1 MQPIDDR
8 DGPPST
14 VPLAV
19 GQILEL
25 ERKFSQADFDRFAR
39 LSGDD
44 NPIHVDPAFASRSR
58 FGRTV
63 AHGMLLYSAV
73 EAALGRLAPAAPSI
87 SQTLKFPTPTYG
99 GEPVRIRLEVTALNA
114 ASGLTTVATTVIRPD
129 GVAGLEGEAVLGPS
143 NPDRIANSG
152 DAGEPPPK
160 PPATSPGPRAELRRS
175 FDLAELAEY
184 ASLAGGSSLLAE
196 LPPTTV
202 PGGLLGSLFSCLL
215 GTQLPGRGANYLKQR
230 LEFHRPARPLQ
241 ELVASVEVIRVR
253 PDKHLVNLSTL
264 CTNVAGE
271 VICSGEALVLVSDLA
286 SVVMSHAAGG
296 SRAQPILTEEN
307 RP

>member
-1 MQPIDDR
+1 MPRVVDR
-8 DGPPST
+8 SELAPAA
-14 VPLAV
+14 PLAV
-19 GQILEL
+19 GQVLEIQ
-25 ERKFSQADFDRFAR
+25 RSFSQADFDRFAR

-44 NPIHVDPAFASRSR
+44 NPIHVDPAFASRTR

-73 EAALGRLAPAAPSI
+73 EAALGRLAPAPASI
-87 SQTLKFPTPTYG
+87 SQTLKFPTPTYT
-99 GEPVRIRLEVTALNA
+99 GEPVRIRLEVTALDA
-114 ASGLTTVATTVIRPD
+114 ASGLATVATTVIRPD

-143 NPDRIANSG
+143 NPDRIA
-152 DAGEPPPK
+152 DAGEPPPE

-184 ASLAGGSSLLAE
+184 ASLAGGSSLMAE

-215 GTQLPGRGANYLKQR
+215 GTRLPGRGTNYLKQR
-230 LEFHRPARPLQ
+230 LEFHRPALALQ
-241 ELVASVEVIRVR
+241 QLVASVEVIRVR

-264 CTNVAGE
+264 CTAVAGE

-286 SVVMSHAAGG
+286 SVVISHAAGG

>member
-1 MQPIDDR
+1 
-8 DGPPST
+8 
-14 VPLAV
+14 LAV
-19 GQILEL
+19 GQVLEIQ
-25 ERKFSQADFDRFAR
+25 RSFSQADFDRFAR

-44 NPIHVDPAFASRSR
+44 NPIHVDPAFAARTR

-73 EAALGRLAPAAPSI
+73 EAALGRLAPAAASI
-87 SQTLKFPTPTYG
+87 SQTLKFPTPTYA
-99 GEPVRIRLEVTALNA
+99 GEPAHIRLEVTVLDA
-114 ASGLTTVATTVIRPD
+114 ASGLATVATTVIRPD
-129 GVAGLEGEAVLGPS
+129 GAIGLEGEALLGSPELRS
-143 NPDRIANSG
+143 AAG
-152 DAGEPPPK
+152 LTDAGAGMPGQPP
-160 PPATSPGPRAELRRS
+160 TGDLRPRAELRRS
-175 FDLAELAEY
+175 FNLAELAEY
-184 ASLAGGSSLLAE
+184 AELAGGS
-196 LPPTTV
+196 TTAAV

-215 GTQLPGRGANYLKQR
+215 GARLPGPGTNYLKQR
-230 LEFHRPARPLQ
+230 LEFHRPAHTLQ

-253 PDKHLVNLSTL
+253 PDKHLANLSTL

-296 SRAQPILTEEN
+296 SRAHSMLMEEN